1 MVIRQLSTHTDIC
14 ECLYTHIYTH
24 SNKSI
29 EGIKKFASKQFPHQ
43 KALEEASVLL
53 HEIKDNYVTD
63 LDQ

>member
-1 MVIRQLSTHTDIC
+1 MVIRQLC
-14 ECLYTHIYTH
+14 ECLYTHTH

-53 HEIKDNYVTD
+53 REIKDNYVTD